1 MLLFINIRIV
11 RYRNKAYEQVHF
23 FSTFFYTK
31 IYENGINEK
40 VLKWDTITKN
50 CNIFEKKLLFV
61 PIHQYLHWLLC
72 VVVNPDKLTHPAS
85 KGNNDKCFILT
96 LDSLGCHDTDE
107 IYNNV
112 RRYLIKKKG
121 ITTNYNSLPQGF
133 IPLLQLEG
141 TFYINTEFFI
151 Y

>member
-11 RYRNKAYEQVHF
+11 RYQNQAYEQVHF

-31 IYENGINEK
+31 IYENGINEE

-61 PIHQYLHWLLC
+61 PIHQYLHWSLC
-72 VVVNPDKLTHPAS
+72 VVVNPDKLTYPAS
-85 KGNNDKCFILT
+85 KDDNDKCFILT

-141 TFYINTEFFI
+141 TFYINIEFFI